1 MAMDRLRRG
10 LAGAGYHAAWVL
22 CGVFESVAAYSHW
35 YPEVRLM
42 AGLLSGQYA
51 GLVRFCAAF
60 ATLSAP
66 VLMCILLLRSFVKS

>member
-1 MAMDRLRRG
+1 
-10 LAGAGYHAAWVL
+10 
-22 CGVFESVAAYSHW
+22 
-35 YPEVRLM
+35 M